1 MYFFFEILCRKVLQ
15 NTDEKMLLLLNVDVH
30 IRYTVGRNNHILAL
44 KWNLSFLNPFAYE
57 FLTSYLHLNKI
68 ATVPLNSKKL
78 DIPDKIVTLSLL
90 NHFRHIL
97 TFLSFLFLKLSE
109 PIFVTDRVNYLFH
122 GRQYVTITKSL
133 SVRTYFACK

>member
-1 MYFFFEILCRKVLQ
+1 MKKLTKKCYCF
-15 NTDEKMLLLLNVDVH
+15 NVDVH
-30 IRYTVGRNNHILAL
+30 IRYTVGRNNHTLAL
-44 KWNLSFLNPFAYE
+44 KWNLSFLNPFTYE
-57 FLTSYLHLNKI
+57 FLTSCDLHINKI